1 MTLDKKFV
9 HGLNSIYR
17 IIGEH
22 GKASFDIA
30 TVGALHILACCRDEP
45 LVHSSRRRWPAI
57 ETRDGAAD
65 TRDSGVEVPAAERS
79 GDEALA
85 KLVSVAGTGC
95 PLPLAL
101 VRSRAISVA
110 QNGGHDADGARTHV
124 EGGAR
129 RRCRL
134 SASCATSGT
143 LCKDAIASFS
153 STTQQLHQ
161 DATASFSSTT
171 QQLQQGA
178 STQWPPAC
186 CADAVARCR
195 FQGCGL
201 GDRLRDRCRLRTA
214 LHANDLSRGATQMC
228 SGLEPVHMASQAGLL
243 FRHGYLQPLAWLSPV
258 LVCRDHHALLSS
270 PRDAA
275 PCLLLRAAVG
285 VYSFS
290 VPAIAL
296 ACSTS
301 DHNSLLSSGRS
312 RWALRARPSLA

>member
-1 MTLDKKFV
+1 MTLDEKFV

-45 LVHSSRRRWPAI
+45 LVHSSKRRWPAI
-57 ETRDGAAD
+57 ATQDAAAD
-65 TRDSGVEVPAAERS
+65 TRDSSRSLLRNAAATRRWPNRCLWEGPEGHWHWS
-79 GDEALA
+79 GHAQFQFL
-85 KLVSVAGTGC
+85 G
-95 PLPLAL
+95 
-101 VRSRAISVA
+101 A
-110 QNGGHDADGARTHV
+110 QNGGHDGARTHV

-143 LCKDAIASFS
+143 LCK
-153 STTQQLHQ
+153 

-214 LHANDLSRGATQMC
+214 LHANDLSCGATQMC
-228 SGLEPVHMASQAGLL
+228 SWPEPVHMASQAGLL